1 MANLTEIFPDPDLLL
16 VLAPEDLAPVVLSL
30 AKDALQN
37 GIVHPQ
43 AIFQQV
49 HGPNNDHS
57 KGYAQNKKQAAETAL
72 NHAWNWLQRNGLVI
86 PQAGMNGNNGWHELT
101 PQGAKIA
108 ADGNF
113 ESFKQAATF
122 PKALLHPAIADR
134 VWLCLARGEYDTAV
148 FESLRTIEIC
158 VRTAGKFAMTDLGVE
173 LMRKAFDPANGQL
186 TNQQEPQPERL
197 ALSHLFAGAIGYYK
211 NSQSH
216 RSVNVDAAAARE
228 VAVLASHLL
237 RIVDERTPKN

>member
-1 MANLTEIFPDPDLLL
+1 MAYLTEIFPDADLLIQL
-16 VLAPEDLAPVVLSL
+16 TPEDLAPAVLSL

-57 KGYAQNKKQAAETAL
+57 KGYPQGKKQAAENAL

-86 PQAGMNGNNGWHELT
+86 PQAGINGSNGWHEIT

-108 ADGNF
+108 AGGNF

-148 FESLRTIEIC
+148 FEALGSIEIRVC
-158 VRTAGKFAMTDLGVE
+158 AAGQFTATDLGVD
-173 LMRKAFDPANGQL
+173 LMRKAFDPNNGPL
-186 TNQQEPQPERL
+186 TNQQEPLPERH

-211 NSQSH
+211 NPQSH
-216 RSVNVDAAAARE
+216 RTVNVDPAAARE

-237 RIVDERTPKN
+237 RIVDERTRA